1 MLNSAA
7 PPKSLKAW
15 FIYFP
20 PSTDRTNLEATPFS
34 MERLS
39 YSRGPFR
46 HLRFCSDCTG
56 RIFPSEEALLMK
68 LGLGLLTLL
77 NVALAG
83 FGLMM
88 AMMSPMLFDSGGQQD
103 QLLWAVFW
111 TILAFPAVALVCV
124 FVPWLFLWLKWWR
137 MALFAAAIPA
147 AWLIILF
154 AVVFVRY

>member
-1 MLNSAA
+1 
-7 PPKSLKAW
+7 
-15 FIYFP
+15 
-20 PSTDRTNLEATPFS
+20 
-34 MERLS
+34 
-39 YSRGPFR
+39 
-46 HLRFCSDCTG
+46 
-56 RIFPSEEALLMK
+56 MK

-111 TILAFPAVALVCV
+111 TILAFPVVALVCV
-124 FVPWLFLWLKWWR
+124 FVPWLLLWLKWR
-137 MALFAAAIPA
+137 RTALFAAAIPA

-154 AVVFVRY
+154 AVVFIRY

>member
-1 MLNSAA
+1 
-7 PPKSLKAW
+7 
-15 FIYFP
+15 
-20 PSTDRTNLEATPFS
+20 
-34 MERLS
+34 
-39 YSRGPFR
+39 
-46 HLRFCSDCTG
+46 
-56 RIFPSEEALLMK
+56 MK

-154 AVVFVRY
+154 AVVFIRY